1 MSAEF
6 TQVTKSCLLSAFV
19 FEVFLVSQG
28 RSYGGGGQGGG
39 SWGALNLPFVSLI
52 FKKTTNNIQVA
63 KTGVPWK
70 VPLVRTQCVPPFE
83 NPGYASAVN
92 ESQLEEE

>member
-28 RSYGGGGQGGG
+28 RSYERGGG
-39 SWGALNLPFVSLI
+39 SWGALNPPFVNLF

-63 KTGVPWK
+63 KTGEYPQFDTV
-70 VPLVRTQCVPPFE
+70 CSPFE
-83 NPGYASAVN
+83 NPGYASAVT

>member
-28 RSYGGGGQGGG
+28 RSYGRGGG
-39 SWGALNLPFVSLI
+39 SWGALNPPFVNLFLRKQPTIFRWRKLVSTLSL
-52 FKKTTNNIQVA
+52 
-63 KTGVPWK
+63 
-70 VPLVRTQCVPPFE
+70 TQCVTPLKILATPL
-83 NPGYASAVN
+83 
-92 ESQLEEE
+92 Q

>member
-28 RSYGGGGQGGG
+28 RSYGRGGGG
-39 SWGALNLPFVSLI
+39 SWGALNPPFVSLFLRKQPTI
-52 FKKTTNNIQVA
+52 FRWRK
-63 KTGVPWK
+63 
-70 VPLVRTQCVPPFE
+70 LVSTLSLTQCVPPLKILAT
-83 NPGYASAVN
+83 PL
-92 ESQLEEE
+92 Q